1 MFCPKCGS
9 KIPDGGKFCSVC
21 GAKLEEGT
29 AQSPKGSSNST
40 KTVLIVVG
48 IIAAVLI
55 LVFAGAVILFKKV
68 VKNYMADTSAV
79 EEQVEEY
86 TEIYEDEDE
95 SADEEDTDEA
105 AGNDEFSGD
114 IKSLSRKELLPYSG
128 DESEVASI
136 TPSVNNIPIADDMS
150 NVINIDEYEYH
161 DKAMLDKLK
170 NNGFVVA
177 YDAGREF

>member
-79 EEQVEEY
+79 EEQVEEN

-95 SADEEDTDEA
+95 SAD
-105 AGNDEFSGD
+105 
-114 IKSLSRKELLPYSG
+114 
-128 DESEVASI
+128 
-136 TPSVNNIPIADDMS
+136 
-150 NVINIDEYEYH
+150 
-161 DKAMLDKLK
+161 
-170 NNGFVVA
+170 
-177 YDAGREF
+177 